1 MGLSNIVLAINRC
14 ARPLNKQGG
23 VGQHGGF
30 GYTVSGLCFGLKR
43 FRSQQ
48 GSSYSASRKSLFMFK
63 PGQRI
68 VLKLSGEFLQGTQT
82 HGLCWDT
89 LDRLCHMV
97 VALPQYQWVV
107 VVGGGNFFRGK
118 QGAEYCGQGVA
129 DTMGMMATHFNGLA
143 LCARL
148 QALGTCVS
156 IMTARTVDGVGEP
169 FQVMNADRLLH
180 AGGIVVCTGGLGHGA
195 MTTDTT
201 AVVRACEL
209 DASCVIKG
217 TSVNGVYSHDPKTCP
232 DAVFYPTI
240 SWDQA
245 IIQRLGVVDMT
256 ALVLA
261 KSYEKPIIV
270 FSLNHEAGLKGVLEQ
285 SIPYSIIHHSIGA

>member
-1 MGLSNIVLAINRC
+1 
-14 ARPLNKQGG
+14 
-23 VGQHGGF
+23 
-30 GYTVSGLCFGLKR
+30 
-43 FRSQQ
+43 
-48 GSSYSASRKSLFMFK
+48 MFK

-89 LDRLCHMV
+89 LDRVCRMV
-97 VALPQYQWVV
+97 VDLPQYQWIV

-129 DTMGMMATHFNGLA
+129 DTMGMMATHFNGMA
-143 LCARL
+143 LSAGL
-148 QALGTCVS
+148 TALGARVS
-156 IMTARTVDGVGEP
+156 IMTARMVDGIGEP
-169 FQVMNADRLLH
+169 FHVMNADRLLN
-180 AGGIVVCTGGLGHGA
+180 AGTILVCTGGLGHGA
-195 MTTDTT
+195 MTTDTA

-209 DASCVIKG
+209 DACCVIKG
-217 TSVNGVYSHDPKTCP
+217 TSVDGVYSHDPKTHP
-232 DAVFYPTI
+232 DAVFYPRI
-240 SWDQA
+240 SCDQA

-270 FSLNHEAGLKGVLEQ
+270 FSLNHEQGVRGVLEQ
-285 SIPYSIIHHSIGA
+285 SMPYSIIYDQKKA